1 MDSRMS
7 AFERYERGL
16 VLKQV
21 KIYDS
26 ALEDFRQAAK
36 DPQFAGKSY
45 AQMALCYRSLGRSE
59 DAVSAFRR
67 ALQTD
72 TFSSQE
78 RVHILYL
85 LGQTLEA
92 MGRYAETLEAY
103 GWLRKEDADFRDV
116 RQRIK
121 RLTTEHGTASLSP
134 RRISQGGGAMRDWWG
149 GFRRDIPDLMDRTLR
164 SLGRYANDMAASAW
178 MKRAGGLARDVSTR
192 GGQAQP
198 TSDSCAPVALP
209 SRSLGAR
216 RAGADKRHATRVPVH
231 LRSQLAFKN
240 RPLSGEGRLRD
251 LSLGGCRVTSRVP
264 VSVGA
269 ELECCIF
276 PRDGVNPF
284 VVETAT
290 VRWIRHQEFGLAFTK
305 VHPVAHRQIAQLC
318 RRPAAV

>member
-1 MDSRMS
+1 MS

-21 KIYDS
+21 KIYHS

-36 DPQFAGKSY
+36 DPQFAGKAY
-45 AQMALCYRSLGRSE
+45 AQMALCYRSTGRYE
-59 DAVSAFRR
+59 EAVSAFRR
-67 ALQTD
+67 ALQSD

-85 LGQTLEA
+85 LGQTLES

-103 GWLRKEDADFRDV
+103 GWLRKEDADFKDV

-121 RLTTEHGTASLSP
+121 RLTSGQGAASLSP
-134 RRISQGGGAMRDWWG
+134 RRTSQEGSGMRGWWG
-149 GFRRDIPDLMDRTLR
+149 EFRRDIPDLMDRTLR
-164 SLGRYANDMAASAW
+164 SLGRYANDVASSAW
-178 MKRAGGLARDVSTR
+178 IKRAGDLARDISHR
-192 GGQAQP
+192 AGQAQP
-198 TSDSCAPVALP
+198 KTDSCSPLPPP
-209 SRSLGAR
+209 SRTSAGR
-216 RAGADKRHATRVPVH
+216 RAGADKRHTARVPVH

-240 RPLSGEGRLRD
+240 RPLAGEGRLRD

-276 PRDGVNPF
+276 PKDGVNPF
-284 VVETAT
+284 IVETAT
-290 VRWIRHQEFGLAFTK
+290 VRWIRQQEFGLAFTK

-318 RRPAAV
+318 SRPATA